1 MIEVVFSESVCGTLK
16 IAQSYG
22 KGPYRNSIFAVFQ
35 TGGEPSKAEVEEAQR
50 KAEERERRLW
60 ENAIPLGGN
69 AADVYCL
76 GLSWSVGEI
85 SEAEI
90 GDQRRHVLEEADA
103 VWPGAAF
110 SQNIE
115 TKLQTCKAAANTVC
129 ERSAAGEAIRVW
141 YSHNPDEAC
150 GFYWLMAQLHGL
162 KHHGPVY
169 MVKLPEWEYADDDT
183 VIQHTGWGEME
194 PGRVGH
200 YLPLQ
205 QEVSPAL
212 LAGCA
217 AHWKQLQ
224 KENAPLRVVFNGRLV
239 SAPADI
245 YDSFIER
252 ELAARE
258 GEFKEAP
265 LIGDVLGK
273 YQLGISD
280 VWVHRRIETMIRVG
294 LLELVEEAP
303 GDHPVYARML
313 RKCKGGSGV
322 E

>member
-1 MIEVVFSESVCGTLK
+1 MIEVVFSESACGTLK
-16 IAQSYG
+16 VAQNYG
-22 KGPYRNSIFAVFQ
+22 KGPYRNRIFAIFSP
-35 TGGEPSKAEVEEAQR
+35 GGEPCKAEVEEAHR
-50 KAEERERRLW
+50 KAEERERCLW

-85 SEAEI
+85 SETEI
-90 GDQRRHVLEEADA
+90 SNQRRQVLEEAA
-103 VWPGAAF
+103 TVWPAAIF
-110 SQNIE
+110 SKNIE
-115 TKLQTCKAAANTVC
+115 AELQAFKVAANTVC

-141 YSHNPDEAC
+141 YSHNPDEFC

-183 VIQHTGWGEME
+183 VIRHTGWGEME

-200 YLPLQ
+200 YLSLQ
-205 QEVSPAL
+205 QEVSPTFQ
-212 LAGCA
+212 A
-217 AHWKQLQ
+217 ACTSHWKQLQ
-224 KENAPLRVVFNGRLV
+224 KENAPLRVMLNGRLV

-245 YDSFIER
+245 YDSFIEQ
-252 ELAARE
+252 ELVAKT

-280 VWVHRRIETMIRVG
+280 VWVHQRIETMIRAG
-294 LLELVEEAP
+294 LLEVVEEAP
-303 GDHPVYARML
+303 EDHPVYSRML
-313 RKCKGGSGV
+313 RKCKG
-322 E
+322 